1 MSTQSIKFDKEL
13 AIKSQSAKFQDFHN
27 LMPYRIRDILLV
39 SSLYDSYIFEE
50 DGRLYELLRQE
61 YQGLNLSHSPEL
73 VQVSNGN
80 EAINLAKQERRFDL
94 IITTLH
100 IEDMSALTFAK
111 KVKEAGLEIP
121 VVLLSY
127 DNREMMD
134 LIVTKDISVFEKV
147 FVWQGD
153 YRIIIAIIKCL
164 EDRLNVEHDT
174 RHVGVQSIIL
184 VEDNIRFYSSFLPLI
199 YTEVLKQSQSL
210 ISEGIN
216 LSHKFL
222 RLRARPK
229 ILLCS
234 NYEEAWK
241 YFDVYEDNILGII
254 SDIDFTREGVP
265 DPTAGIFFSEKVK
278 ERQPDIPIL
287 LQSTVKSNEDLAKK
301 IGVSFLL
308 KNSPTLLEDVRKF
321 MLNNFGF
328 GDFVFRDNAGE
339 EVGRASNLTELEDL
353 LKTVPEE
360 SILFHAARNHFSNWM
375 KARTEFWLAH
385 QLRPKKI
392 EDFASPNTLR
402 HLLIDYVSEFRKSR
416 QIGVISDFNKETFDL
431 TTTFARIGGGSL
443 GGKAR
448 GLGFVKSLLNDF
460 EIRYRFD
467 GVKIFIPPAVV
478 LGTDVFDQFLSDN
491 DLREFA
497 LTCSDDEELKKRF
510 YIADNFPRFAIEN
523 LRSFLELAK
532 EPLAVR
538 SSSLLEDSQGQPFAG
553 VYDTFMLPNNHPDPE
568 VRLKQLC
575 HAIKRIYVSIYFQKA
590 KDYIKVT
597 SYRLEE
603 EKMAVIIQKLVGA
616 THNSKF
622 YPEFSG
628 VAKSYNFYPTP
639 PLRSTDGT
647 VAVAPGLGQA
657 IVDGGLTFRFCPKYP
672 KHPLQLASI
681 NDLLKYTP
689 KDFFALDMNTEY
701 TEKNVNEFFLVKKY
715 QLNEAEKDGTLAS
728 IGSTYSK
735 DNHTIYDGIGRPGP
749 KLFTLAPIL
758 KYNVFPL
765 PEILDLLLEMGTWG
779 TGSPVEI
786 EFAVNL
792 SVPAGKPKEFG
803 LLQMRPLVIHDEIE
817 ELELENFEKD
827 QLICKSDQVLGN
839 GAINNVK
846 DIIFVDIEK
855 FDRKY
860 TREVAREIAQ
870 FNSRLVND
878 NIPYLLIGV
887 GRWGTLD
894 PWLGIPVTWEQIN
907 GAKAIIES
915 NFVDFNVSPSQGS
928 HFFQNLTS
936 FRVGYFTV
944 DGFSQQGFIDWEWL
958 KAQNCTDEKDFTR
971 HIRLDK
977 PVQIKINGH
986 KNTGIIIK
994 P

>member
-50 DGRLYELLRQE
+50 DGRLYELIRQE

-80 EAINLAKQERRFDL
+80 EAIKLAKQERRFDL

-111 KVKEAGLEIP
+111 KVKEAGLNIP

-134 LIVTKDISVFEKV
+134 LISTKDISVFEKV

-153 YRIIIAIIKCL
+153 YRIILGIVKFL

-234 NYEEAWK
+234 NYEEAWDYFNK
-241 YFDVYEDNILGII
+241 YEEYILGII
-254 SDIDFTREGVP
+254 SDIDFTRDGVP

-287 LQSTVKSNEDLAKK
+287 LQSTVKANEELAEK
-301 IGVSFLL
+301 IGVSFLM
-308 KNSPTLLEDVRKF
+308 KDSPTLLEDVRKF

-328 GDFVFRDNAGE
+328 GDFIFRDEAGE
-339 EVGRASNLTELEDL
+339 EVGRASNLTELEEL

-360 SILFHAARNHFSNWM
+360 SIIFHAARNHFSNWM

-416 QIGVISDFNKETFDL
+416 GIGVISDFKKDTFDL

-448 GLGFVKSLLNDF
+448 GLGFVKSLLSDF

-478 LGTDVFDQFLSDN
+478 LGTDVFDQFLIDN

-510 YIADNFPRFAIEN
+510 YIADNFPRFAVEN
-523 LRSFLELAK
+523 LRSFLELVN

-616 THNSKF
+616 THNNKF

-639 PLRSTDGT
+639 PLKSTDGT

-715 QLNEAEKDGTLAS
+715 QLNDAEKDGTLAS

-792 SVPAGKPKEFG
+792 SVPPGKPKEFG

-827 QLICKSDQVLGN
+827 QLICKSDQVLGH
-839 GAINNVK
+839 GAINNVQ

-915 NFVDFNVSPSQGS
+915 NFIDFNVSPSQGS

-944 DGFSQQGFIDWEWL
+944 DDFAQQGFIDWQWL
-958 KAQNCTDEKDFTR
+958 KAQNCIDEKDFTR

-977 PVQIKINGH
+977 PVLIKINGH
-986 KNTGIIIK
+986 KNMGIIIK